1 MDHISEEK
9 TEVPSSGN
17 LSTPIVSLAP
27 ELLCSIFSHCVSNDQ
42 RKDAHSRDSI
52 RCLFR
57 APLLLG
63 RVCSRWRDVSIS
75 SPELWSSFAVGDDRG
90 RPPDADLAK
99 DLKATK
105 HWISRSGSRP
115 LSIRISYKLPRTY
128 ETMVRP
134 ILESL
139 VSQSWRWKNVTLDV
153 PSEFE
158 AIIVAP
164 FRNQILPQLVEFD
177 SISKTPGSG
186 EFILSSAPRLRV
198 LSRIGP
204 IDFSGGVHGIKQIRM
219 DYDHTRNSRPSLD
232 DLFSCFTHCPLLE
245 DLFIFIYT
253 DDEWRT
259 RLPDEL
265 PSIIELSHLTH
276 LYLYCMSGID
286 PCRLFDRLYLPAL
299 VSLNLHMW
307 SSNASDPEWRQIQT
321 MLAHSRP
328 PLQTLAFSLLP
339 MSERTMI
346 GCLSYV
352 PTLTSFH
359 VYGTNLTDS
368 ILGSLTVDEADTNAS
383 KNLCPLLE
391 RIEFE
396 DAFGGGKCHFS
407 EHAMTRMI
415 ISRRKFAKNTPG
427 TGMALKWIKASF
439 QFDRIRSNPDIA
451 ECLNNGLRLV
461 YCT

>member
-1 MDHISEEK
+1 MDHTSEGK
-9 TEVPSSGN
+9 TEVPSSEN
-17 LSTPIVSLAP
+17 LSTPIFSLAP
-27 ELLCSIFSHCVSNDQ
+27 ELWCSIFSHCVSNDQ
-42 RKDAHSRDSI
+42 PKDARSRDSI

-75 SPELWSSFAVGDDRG
+75 SPELWSSIAVGDDRG

-99 DLKATK
+99 DLEATK
-105 HWISRSGSRP
+105 HWISRSGSQP
-115 LSIRISYKLPRTY
+115 LSIRIRYDLHSKYGA
-128 ETMVRP
+128 MIQP
-134 ILESL
+134 ILECL
-139 VSQSWRWKNVTLDV
+139 VSQSFRWQRVDLMV
-153 PSEFE
+153 PPECEEMAF
-158 AIIVAP
+158 AP
-164 FRNQILPQLVEFD
+164 FRNQDLPQLVEF
-177 SISKTPGSG
+177 SSNSNPSSPGKV
-186 EFILSSAPRLRV
+186 ILSSAPRLQV
-198 LSRIGP
+198 LSCMGP
-204 IDFSGGVHGIKQIRM
+204 VDFSGGVHGIKRINM
-219 DYDHTRNSRPSLD
+219 VYDHTRNCTTSLG
-232 DLFSCFTHCPLLE
+232 DLSSCFTHCPLLE
-245 DLFIFIYT
+245 DVSIFTYT
-253 DDEWRT
+253 GEWRT
-259 RLPDEL
+259 KLPHEL
-265 PSIIELSHLTH
+265 PSVIELPHLTRLH
-276 LYLYCMSGID
+276 LSFLSGID

-299 VSLNLHMW
+299 VSLNVHMW
-307 SSNASDPEWRQIQT
+307 SSNASDPEWRQVQS

-328 PLQTLAFSLLP
+328 PLQTLDFSSLP

-346 GCLSYV
+346 GCLSCV

-359 VYGTNLTDS
+359 VYGINLTDS

-415 ISRRKFAKNTPG
+415 ISRRKFAKNTAG
-427 TGMALKWIKASF
+427 KALKWIKASF